1 MSEKKAGK
9 YSVSQ
14 IVLSAGFGLECVAAR
29 LLLMWYGSKK
39 FIGISDAKATFTEG
53 EVCGSD
59 QELEEKGILPI
70 GCGLGRYGREVEHP
84 ALQVANDLN
93 VATRTSI
100 VPLLEVFSSK
110 KGNGSQL
117 RLEVLISPVRRGS
130 KSTGHNETL
139 WTMTLLLNAVI
150 YQREFCQAAIQKE
163 ITLQDIFDRMN
174 FPDLRIK
181 AFISAQVQKSMEA
194 DPDKDVTELSYVIRA
209 LFRYPDSKNV
219 VRSPY
224 SDEMIVK
231 AAYTEEMIV
240 KWVSNLLNAFYEQQC
255 DFWKAV
261 DEVRSIKP
269 IRVPAHI
276 GNNTSPL
283 MLLVCTS
290 DNDQVKSAA
299 MYKHGYEADIV
310 LQKEK
315 TSGRYHVYFDSKIAG
330 LSGKNLGK
338 MIEWWES
345 SDAVRSKLRWLEIGK
360 FEDKVSGVGWWY
372 FDKKGNLHNGSRNYP
387 KKVSSLTTDNLV
399 AFMKH
404 AFDLGQLKAWCK
416 EYDITMSDDAH
427 SGAKP
432 TSTPKAP
439 IMTEE
444 TKVKAGNGMVDA
456 LMSIDSNLFA
466 IK

>member
-14 IVLSAGFGLECVAAR
+14 FILRAGFGLECVAAR

-117 RLEVLISPVRRGS
+117 RLEVLLSPVRRGS

-174 FPDLRIK
+174 FPDPKIQQHM
-181 AFISAQVQKSMEA
+181 AGQVKKSMAA

-209 LFRYPDSKNV
+209 LFRYPDLKNV
-219 VRSPY
+219 VKS
-224 SDEMIVK
+224 
-231 AAYTEEMIV
+231 AYTEEMIV

-255 DFWKAV
+255 DVWKAV
-261 DEVRSIKP
+261 DEVRSIKL

-276 GNNTSPL
+276 GNNTDPL
-283 MLLVCTS
+283 KLLVCTS
-290 DNDQVKSAA
+290 DNDQVRSAA
-299 MYKHGYEADIV
+299 MSKYGCEAHIV

-315 TSGRYHVYFDSKIAG
+315 ASGRYHVYFNSKITG

-360 FEDKVSGVGWWY
+360 FEDKVSGVGWWG
-372 FDKKGNLHNGSRNYP
+372 FDKKENLHNGTKYYP

-439 IMTEE
+439 IMAEE